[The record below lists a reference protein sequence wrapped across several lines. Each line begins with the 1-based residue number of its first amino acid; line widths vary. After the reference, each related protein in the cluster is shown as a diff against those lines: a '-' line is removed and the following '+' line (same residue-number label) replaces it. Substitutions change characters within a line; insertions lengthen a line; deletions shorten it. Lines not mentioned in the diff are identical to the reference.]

1 MNASPETSTRETLP
15 DFREEIYRR
24 LALAEAIRKDPG
36 LARVER
42 ELCARNFHHFI
53 STWCFTYDPRYRP
66 FHFPFILWQYQ
77 KEFCDWLQ
85 ERFLKGENGLV
96 EKSRDMG
103 VTWTW
108 IAFVLYKWI
117 FEPSFTALLG
127 SRKEELVD
135 DGTIDSLF
143 GKLRYIIS
151 RLPEFLRP
159 DIDGHRSRH
168 LILQNPENG
177 NELVGESANL
187 NFGRQ
192 GRYSMVFITEYAF
205 VEHSE
210 AIWAGVSET
219 TNSCIVES
227 NPNGKGNQF
236 SWLRHETNIPVKTLH
251 WTIHPRKD
259 RTWYEK
265 KAEQMQD
272 WQVAQELDI
281 SYERSKFGRI
291 YNRFDRA
298 WHIATENIQ
307 CKIEWEQF
315 VTWDFGRAGAMAM
328 VWGQVA
334 PGPLGAVEI
343 WNCFELSGYDIEFF
357 IPIIHGELP
366 MHAKLLDQKDM
377 KRLKSCI
384 SKIPENYRDSM
395 PTQYGDHAGTAK
407 TANSTRSC
415 KDAIEEAKYEFKSS
429 GKQGYDWRFDCLD
442 NLLKLKYVPQT
453 GKFRS
458 RFMVSP
464 DCKRFIDCM
473 GNASWDSDNLHA
485 DTIKPKNDQYF
496 HMVSAMEFFAI
507 NRFPIRGANTVTSQE
522 WR

>member
-1 MNASPETSTRETLP
+1 MIESLATAKKEELP
-15 DFREEIYRR
+15 DYRTVMHRR
-24 LALAEAIRKDPG
+24 LMLVDAMRRDPDLAAL
-36 LARVER
+36 ER
-42 ELCARNFHHFI
+42 ELCARDAAHFI

-66 FHFPFILWQYQ
+66 FHFPFVLWQYQ
-77 KEFCDWLQ
+77 KDFCGFLE
-85 ERFLKGENGLV
+85 ERFRAGENGLV

-108 IAFVLYKWI
+108 VAWCLHKWL
-117 FEPSFTALLG
+117 FEQSFTSLWG

-143 GKLRYIIS
+143 GKARYLLS
-151 RLPEFLRP
+151 RLPETLKP
-159 DIDGHRSRH
+159 ILNDHEDRH
-168 LILQNPENG
+168 LVLQNPHNG

-192 GRYSMVFITEYAF
+192 GRYSMVFITEFAF

-210 AIWAGVSET
+210 AVWAGVSET
-219 TNSCIVES
+219 SNTCIVES

-236 SWLRHETNIPVKTLH
+236 AWLRHETNIPVSTLH

-259 RTWYEK
+259 RGWYEK
-265 KAEQMQD
+265 KCEQMQS
-272 WQVAQELDI
+272 WQIAQELDI

-291 YNRFDRA
+291 YSRFDRA
-298 WHIATENIQ
+298 WHIADRVIE

-328 VWGQVA
+328 VWGQISPQGV
-334 PGPLGAVEI
+334 VEI
-343 WNCFELSGYDIEFF
+343 WNCFELQGYDIDFF
-357 IPIIHGELP
+357 LPIIKGDTPVHSAFLE
-366 MHAKLLDQKDM
+366 AKD
-377 KRLKSCI
+377 LKKLKATNQ
-384 SKIPENYRDSM
+384 KIPKEYPDAL
-395 PTQYGDHAGTAK
+395 PYCIGDHAGTAK

-415 KDAIEEAKYEFKSS
+415 KDAIEEAGYEFRSS

-442 NLLKLKYVPQT
+442 ALLKLKYDTQT

-458 RFMVSP
+458 RFLVSP
-464 DCKRFIDCM
+464 DCKRLIDCM
-473 GNASWDSDNLHA
+473 NNATWDSENLHS
-485 DTIKPKNDQYF
+485 DSIKPKNDEYF
-496 HMVSAMEFFAI
+496 HMVSAVEFLAI
-507 NRFPIRGANTVTSQE
+507 NRFPIRSANTAKSQE